1 MPEVIKF
8 DYFYGEES
16 EQYSFFRIPRL
27 LVTSERFK
35 VLSSDAKLLYTFM
48 LDRMGLSARNGWYD
62 EKGRV
67 YIYYPLEEVC
77 GLLNCSHGKA
87 VRVFAELDTT
97 KGVGLI
103 ERVRQGLGR
112 PSRIYVKKFST
123 KEIPSAPTGENQENQ
138 NKEIQKSHFDTSGFF
153 SLGNQEVSKGD
164 GNNIDLNKTEK
175 NYTDLSIKRPGKAGA
190 GLMDRLACQSELE
203 NQLDAPLLREQYPAD
218 DIESILSLLADC
230 VSSTAATLKI
240 GGEDIPAEQVKQ
252 RYRELDHTHI
262 EYVLD
267 SLQSNTTQITNIRAY
282 LLTALYNAPVTIGP
296 YYAAK
301 VRHDLA

>member
-87 VRVFAELDTT
+87 VRAFAELDTT

-112 PSRIYVKKFST
+112 PSRID
-123 KEIPSAPTGENQENQ
+123 P
-138 NKEIQKSHFDTSGFF
+138 
-153 SLGNQEVSKGD
+153 
-164 GNNIDLNKTEK
+164 
-175 NYTDLSIKRPGKAGA
+175 RP
-190 GLMDRLACQSELE
+190 LW
-203 NQLDAPLLREQYPAD
+203 
-218 DIESILSLLADC
+218 
-230 VSSTAATLKI
+230 
-240 GGEDIPAEQVKQ
+240 
-252 RYRELDHTHI
+252 
-262 EYVLD
+262 
-267 SLQSNTTQITNIRAY
+267 
-282 LLTALYNAPVTIGP
+282 
-296 YYAAK
+296 
-301 VRHDLA
+301 

>member
-1 MPEVIKF
+1 MSENCF

-16 EQYSFFRIPRL
+16 EQYSFFKVPRL

-35 VLSSDAKLLYTFM
+35 VLSSDAKLLYTLM

-62 EKGRV
+62 EEGRV

-77 GLLNCSHGKA
+77 DLLNCSHSKA
-87 VRVFAELDTT
+87 VRLFAEIDTA

-123 KEIPSAPTGENQENQ
+123 KEIPSAPTGETQENS
-138 NKEIQKSHFDTSGFF
+138 KEEIQKYQNETSGF
-153 SLGNQEVSKGD
+153 SNLGNQEVSKKD
-164 GNNIDLNKTEK
+164 GSYIDLNKTERS
-175 NYTDLSIKRPGKAGA
+175 YTNPSIKRPGKTGA

-203 NQLDAPLLREQYPAD
+203 NQLDAPLLREQYPAE

-230 VSSTAATLKI
+230 VCSTAATLKI

-252 RYRELDHTHI
+252 RYRELDHSHI

>member
-1 MPEVIKF
+1 
-8 DYFYGEES
+8 
-16 EQYSFFRIPRL
+16 
-27 LVTSERFK
+27 
-35 VLSSDAKLLYTFM
+35 
-48 LDRMGLSARNGWYD
+48 MGLSARNGWYD
-62 EKGRV
+62 EAGRV

-77 GLLNCSHGKA
+77 ELLNCSHGKA
-87 VRVFAELDTT
+87 VRVFAELDVA

-123 KEIPSAPTGENQENQ
+123 REIPSSPTGENPENSKKENQ
-138 NKEIQKSHFDTSGFF
+138 NSQNGTSGFF
-153 SLGNQEVSKGD
+153 NLGNQEVSKKD
-164 GNNIDLNKTEK
+164 GSYIDLNKTK
-175 NYTDLSIKRPGKAGA
+175 RSYTNLSIKRPGKAGA
-190 GLMDRLACQSELE
+190 GSMDRLACQSELE
-203 NQLDAPLLREQYPAD
+203 NQLDAPLLREQYPAE

-230 VSSTAATLKI
+230 VCSTAATMKI

>member
-1 MPEVIKF
+1 MSENCF

-16 EQYSFFRIPRL
+16 EQYSFFKVPRL

-62 EKGRV
+62 EEGRV

-77 GLLNCSHGKA
+77 ELLNCSHGKA
-87 VRVFAELDTT
+87 VRVFAELDTA

-123 KEIPSAPTGENQENQ
+123 REIPSSPTGENQESS
-138 NKEIQKSHFDTSGFF
+138 KEEVQKSQNGTSGFF
-153 SLGNQEVSKGD
+153 NFGNQEVSKKD
-164 GNNIDLNKTEK
+164 GSYIDLNKTKK
-175 NYTDLSIKRPGKAGA
+175 NHTDLSIKRPGKAGA

-203 NQLDAPLLREQYPAD
+203 NQLDAPLLREQYPAE

-230 VSSTAATLKI
+230 VCSTAATLKI

-252 RYRELDHTHI
+252 RYRELDHSHI